1 MLPRKPGLREKS
13 RRFAWKDL
21 PRTYF
26 CRTHMSGLCVGLVCD
41 LGLSSGVAPHLLTGG
56 TAGWL
61 GRGGRS
67 SPTTFSSTSFKNTY
81 SELEQ
86 WVCCACGVSR

>member
-1 MLPRKPGLREKS
+1 MEGFTQNILLQNPHEWSVRWARLQLGS
-13 RRFAWKDL
+13 VFRRGT
-21 PRTYF
+21 P
-26 CRTHMSGLCVGLVCD
+26 
-41 LGLSSGVAPHLLTGG
+41 PGG